1 MSNSVG
7 RANFDARARAE
18 GLECCGWRPA
28 GVRMEFEAG
37 EGKKFV
43 GEEVI
48 LARVEERGVHRGGV
62 FVRCD
67 LGGRLGMWEAAGND
81 GEIGEVELRE

>member
-1 MSNSVG
+1 MRLASRGSSDG
-7 RANFDARARAE
+7 IR
-18 GLECCGWRPA
+18 GW
-28 GVRMEFEAG
+28 GG
-37 EGKKFV
+37 EEIR

-67 LGGRLGMWEAAGND
+67 LGGRLGMWEAAGNN
-81 GEIGEVELRE
+81 GEIGEAELRK